1 MDSDL
6 QDRPEDIHKL
16 HEHLLKTKSK
26 LVIAGRKSRI
36 DHPLKKLASK
46 LFTRVSQ
53 GLTNIS
59 FPRNTGVFRIFETT
73 VFQKILKK

>member
-1 MDSDL
+1 MAAIEAGIEKAKGKYCVLMDSDL

-46 LFTRVSQ
+46 LFTRVSL
-53 GLTNIS
+53 LTY
-59 FPRNTGVFRIFETT
+59 
-73 VFQKILKK
+73 